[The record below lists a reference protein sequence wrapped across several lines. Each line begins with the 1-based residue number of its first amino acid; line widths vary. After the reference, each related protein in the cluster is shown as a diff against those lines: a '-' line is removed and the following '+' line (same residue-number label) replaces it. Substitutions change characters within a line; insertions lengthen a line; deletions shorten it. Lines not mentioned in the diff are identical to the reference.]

1 MRRVKNAFI
10 DEDFKNTREQILRFF
25 FKFLSSLSYEKNTPN
40 PSIFMQTCCSLL
52 IKETH
57 YCCCIFFITSTQLQT
72 PYIFSCEFLMWKG
85 MHLAITLSFLKSLSP
100 RELDPIEP
108 QWPWLD
114 EVANSKGTAATLT
127 GKEAHLT
134 RGKHHVLVIVIKPGS
149 EIDPVK
155 GPGPGFYGSTH

>member
-1 MRRVKNAFI
+1 
-10 DEDFKNTREQILRFF
+10 
-25 FKFLSSLSYEKNTPN
+25 
-40 PSIFMQTCCSLL
+40 
-52 IKETH
+52 
-57 YCCCIFFITSTQLQT
+57 
-72 PYIFSCEFLMWKG
+72 MWKG

-108 QWPWLD
+108 QWAWLD